1 MPPMTTKPRPR
12 AWFGVIHTPDDTKP
26 NTKETPTV
34 TPHDLKRRLETLTGI
49 DAITLAARTATHPL
63 ETTLDE
69 ALNALEAHGLEE
81 SLADL
86 LDEALP
92 YLERNANLDLVPYA
106 VRHAVKRAVN
116 AACAAVIGKD
126 CLENDSRNALLTPWT
141 EAFPFTLEAGA
152 QRMAA

>member
-1 MPPMTTKPRPR
+1 MLTQNELR
-12 AWFGVIHTPDDTKP
+12 H
-26 NTKETPTV
+26 
-34 TPHDLKRRLETLTGI
+34 RLETLTGI

-69 ALNALEAHGLEE
+69 ALDTLEAHGLEE
-81 SLADL
+81 VFADL

-92 YLERNANLDLVPYA
+92 CLERNANLDLVPYA

-116 AACAAVIGKD
+116 AACAALIGTD
-126 CLENDSRNALLTPWT
+126 CLENDSRNALLSPWT

>member
-1 MPPMTTKPRPR
+1 MTTKPRLEP
-12 AWFGVIHTPDDTKP
+12 GSVVIHIPDRTQP
-26 NTKETPTV
+26 STKEPVMLTRN
-34 TPHDLKRRLETLTGI
+34 DLKRRLETLTGI
-49 DAITLAARTATHPL
+49 DAITLAARTATDQL

-86 LDEALP
+86 LDDTLP
-92 YLERNANLDLVPYA
+92 CLERNANLDLVPYA

-126 CLENDSRNALLTPWT
+126 CLENDSWNALLSPWT
-141 EAFPFTLEAGA
+141 EAFPLTLEARA